1 MGKLFNMNSIDF
13 SKRIRISVLKMI
25 NNGNSSHIGSAL
37 GVADI
42 ISVLFRKVLKLDSE
56 NPKDASRSRFILSKG
71 HSGAVV
77 YAAMAELGFFERE
90 KLMTHYQNGSTFSGH
105 ISHVNNPGIELSTG
119 SLGHGLSVSSGMAL
133 ALKMLGNSARVYCVL
148 SDGEC
153 DEGSVWEAAM
163 FASHHKLENL
173 IAIVD
178 YNKLQS
184 LTTNEDTLKLEPFDA
199 KWKSFGWTCVRVDGH
214 DHDALYDAFVNA
226 GKDSKPTV
234 FLADT
239 IKGKGVSF
247 MENSVLW
254 HYRTPKGEEFSLALS
269 ELENS

>member
-1 MGKLFNMNSIDF
+1 MNTKYF
-13 SKRIRISVLKMI
+13 AKRIRIDVLKMT
-25 NNGNSSHIGSAL
+25 NNGNSSHVGSAL

-42 ISVLFRKVLKLDSE
+42 ISVLFCKILKLDSH
-56 NPKDASRSRFILSKG
+56 NPKDANRSRFILSKG
-71 HSGAVV
+71 HSGAAV
-77 YAAMAELGFFERE
+77 YAAMAELGFFEKE
-90 KLMTHYQNGSTFSGH
+90 KLMTYYQNGSTFSGH
-105 ISHVNNPGIELSTG
+105 ISHINNPGIELSTG

-133 ALKMLGNSARVYCVL
+133 ALKKLGNNARVYCVL

-163 FASHHKLENL
+163 FAAHHNLDNL

-184 LTTNEDTLKLEPFDA
+184 LTTNEETLKLEPFDA
-199 KWKSFGWTCVRVDGH
+199 KWKAFGWECVRVDGH
-214 DHDALYDAFVNA
+214 DHDALHKAFINA
-226 GKDSKPTV
+226 NKNLRPTV
-234 FLADT
+234 ILADT

-254 HYRTPKGEEFSLALS
+254 HYRTPKDDEFTLALS